1 MYMYMNSI
9 AMATKCSLFFID
21 SKNTLKWSLLKP
33 RVSVVYSLRGVV
45 DHAYMG
51 SNNLDSL

>member
-1 MYMYMNSI
+1 MYTYMNSI

-21 SKNTLKWSLLKP
+21 SKNTLKWGLLKP

-45 DHAYMG
+45 DLLTWG
-51 SNNLDSL
+51 LTI